1 MREATRF
8 VGLDVHANRIA
19 VAVAEPGRNGEVR
32 QLGIIPNELVAI
44 RKLFQKFG
52 TKKLKVCYE
61 AGPTGFTLYW
71 QLTQL
76 GVDCEV
82 IAPTL
87 IPKKSGERIKTDRRD
102 AIKLARCYRAGDLT
116 PIWIPDQEHEALRD
130 LVRAREAASTISTV
144 HGSA

>member
-8 VGLDVHANRIA
+8 VGLDVHANTIA
-19 VAVAEPGRNGEVR
+19 VAVAEPGRSGEVR
-32 QLGIIPNELVAI
+32 QLGIIPNEPAAI
-44 RKLFQKFG
+44 RKLFQKLG
-52 TKKLKVCYE
+52 TKGLKACYE

-102 AIKLARCYRAGDLT
+102 AIKLARCYRAGDLS
-116 PIWIPDQEHEALRD
+116 L
-130 LVRAREAASTISTV
+130 S
-144 HGSA
+144 